1 MRKFLASTAL
11 VVAIAAPTFAAAEG
25 LSFSGGA
32 TLTSRY
38 VADGIEQTTGAAFQP
53 WIEGEINGFY
63 FGAWMSNTA
72 RAITGS
78 STEIDLYLGY
88 RGEVGMVS
96 YDIGYARYLYRN
108 PKFDCCGDLILSL
121 GVAPTDKLSLGFKIK
136 HNPSKSSNPT
146 KASNL
151 SLSADYAVT
160 DKFALGA
167 VYGKVTKGGMKYW
180 SVGGSY
186 AVSDSFGLGLAWHD
200 TSVSKGLAV
209 LSLDYS
215 FSFR

>member
-1 MRKFLASTAL
+1 MRHALATTAIL
-11 VVAIAAPTFAAAEG
+11 AALAAPGAAAAQQ

-72 RAITGS
+72 RTITGS
-78 STEIDLYLGY
+78 STEIDLYVGY
-88 RGEVGMVS
+88 RNEVGRFS
-96 YDIGYARYLYRN
+96 YDIGYARYIYRS
-108 PKFDCCGDLILSL
+108 PKFDCCGDLILAMGFAATDQLSL
-121 GVAPTDKLSLGFKIK
+121 GVKVKHNPSRSTNPAKQTNISVSADYAFTDKLSM
-136 HNPSKSSNPT
+136 
-146 KASNL
+146 
-151 SLSADYAVT
+151 
-160 DKFALGA
+160 GA
-167 VYGKVTKGGMKYW
+167 VYGKVTKGGMSYW

-186 AVSDSFGLGLAWHD
+186 AINDSFGIGLAYHD